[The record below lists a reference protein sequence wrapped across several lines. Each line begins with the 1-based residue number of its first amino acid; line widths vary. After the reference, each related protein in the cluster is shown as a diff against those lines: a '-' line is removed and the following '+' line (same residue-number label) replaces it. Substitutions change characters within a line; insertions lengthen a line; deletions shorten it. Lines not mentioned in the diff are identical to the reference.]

1 MKKDIERKGIRWKDM
16 KVEGGGGKEEM
27 KVLRERVK
35 EGNEKKEV
43 KMMGFEIREWEE
55 KGEIGNIDKVD

>member
-27 KVLRERVK
+27 IVLRERVK